1 MELNLITTIKNKILQ
16 LFDEKPLDAE
26 NRITVE
32 APKNKDHGDF
42 ATNAALVLSKQLKK
56 SPRDIAEFIKTQ
68 LSQDAIFSKIEIAGP
83 GFVNFTLTDLYYQ
96 QNLGYIFDNID
107 EFGKNNL
114 GQGRKIN
121 IEFGSPNPTGPVHV
135 GHSRSLIFG
144 DSLANLLEF
153 SGFNVTRENYFN
165 DAGGQID
172 VLAKSLYIRYTEIL
186 ESRIIPIPDGLYPG
200 SYLIDIAKDLIQ
212 DKGNKYLSMDEAEYL
227 PELKIFATTKIKKM
241 ILDSFAELEIKH
253 DHVVSELDLHKHDK
267 ISEAANYL
275 NELGLTY
282 TGTLTKPKG
291 KSNEDTEAQT
301 EIPKLLFKSK
311 DFGDDSDRSLQKSD
325 GSWTYFAADI
335 AYHKD
340 KVDRGFDELI
350 LVLGADHGGYTKRI
364 TAAVKALSG
373 SKVECTTILCQIV
386 NFLKDGKPLKMSK
399 RAGNYITMEDVA
411 EQIGGDVLRL
421 LMLSRRNDTIF
432 DFDLK
437 KALEQTKDNPVFYI
451 QYAHARIC
459 SVLRNL
465 DLDLTK
471 LDSTNLKYLTDKSEC
486 DIIKKI
492 SHFPQVI
499 TIATKNHEPH
509 LLPTYIYELAGLFH
523 SYWNLGK
530 NRSELRLI
538 HDDPKV
544 TESRVILL
552 LVIKDIIAKVLTLF
566 SIKALDIME

>member
-227 PELKIFATTKIKKM
+227 PELK
-241 ILDSFAELEIKH
+241 
-253 DHVVSELDLHKHDK
+253 
-267 ISEAANYL
+267 
-275 NELGLTY
+275 
-282 TGTLTKPKG
+282 
-291 KSNEDTEAQT
+291 
-301 EIPKLLFKSK
+301 
-311 DFGDDSDRSLQKSD
+311 
-325 GSWTYFAADI
+325 
-335 AYHKD
+335 
-340 KVDRGFDELI
+340 
-350 LVLGADHGGYTKRI
+350 
-364 TAAVKALSG
+364 
-373 SKVECTTILCQIV
+373 
-386 NFLKDGKPLKMSK
+386 
-399 RAGNYITMEDVA
+399 
-411 EQIGGDVLRL
+411 
-421 LMLSRRNDTIF
+421 
-432 DFDLK
+432 
-437 KALEQTKDNPVFYI
+437 
-451 QYAHARIC
+451 
-459 SVLRNL
+459 
-465 DLDLTK
+465 
-471 LDSTNLKYLTDKSEC
+471 
-486 DIIKKI
+486 
-492 SHFPQVI
+492 
-499 TIATKNHEPH
+499 
-509 LLPTYIYELAGLFH
+509 
-523 SYWNLGK
+523 
-530 NRSELRLI
+530 
-538 HDDPKV
+538 
-544 TESRVILL
+544 
-552 LVIKDIIAKVLTLF
+552 
-566 SIKALDIME
+566 